1 MFSRNQKNEPGKCQ
15 LSWNKSFTVEN
26 PYFYQAFPIVS
37 LVVMRLYYRQSHLVV
52 MLTRTFIIFLLIE
65 ASIDKR

>member
-1 MFSRNQKNEPGKCQ
+1 MSIKLEQKFYR
-15 LSWNKSFTVEN
+15 WN